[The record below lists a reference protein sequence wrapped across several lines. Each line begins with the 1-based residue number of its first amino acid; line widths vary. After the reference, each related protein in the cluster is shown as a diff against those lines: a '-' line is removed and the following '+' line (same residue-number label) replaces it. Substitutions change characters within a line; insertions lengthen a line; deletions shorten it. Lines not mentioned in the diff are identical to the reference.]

1 MRELP
6 ILSVGRLDPE
16 VSRIVGVGFHG
27 LEEVLFGGFDP
38 ATYLSDH
45 PIHELLGVDL
55 SAYGDPGLKQAVG
68 NWTNV
73 DPENEVPFV
82 VELDDLLRLHHLVLS
97 RRVTTILEFGV
108 GKSTTVFAH
117 ALAINEERDA
127 GVVAADMRRSNPFE
141 LHSIDNDAG
150 WIETASQGL
159 PEFLRRRCHLH
170 HCPLE
175 IGEFAGRLCT
185 YYRDLPNLAPDLIY
199 LDGPDQFSAEG
210 DLRGLST
217 AHPDRMPMAADI
229 LVFEHFLPPGTLIV
243 VDGRTA
249 NARFLATNLQ
259 RRWSYWHAVDFDQHF
274 FELAEPPLG
283 PYNARQIEHCLGE
296 EFSVRSSV

>member
-1 MRELP
+1 
-6 ILSVGRLDPE
+6 LSAGRLDPE

-150 WIETASQGL
+150 WIETAS
-159 PEFLRRRCHLH
+159 
-170 HCPLE
+170 
-175 IGEFAGRLCT
+175 
-185 YYRDLPNLAPDLIY
+185 
-199 LDGPDQFSAEG
+199 
-210 DLRGLST
+210 
-217 AHPDRMPMAADI
+217 
-229 LVFEHFLPPGTLIV
+229 
-243 VDGRTA
+243 
-249 NARFLATNLQ
+249 
-259 RRWSYWHAVDFDQHF
+259 
-274 FELAEPPLG
+274 
-283 PYNARQIEHCLGE
+283 
-296 EFSVRSSV
+296 

>member
-1 MRELP
+1 M
-6 ILSVGRLDPE
+6 SVGRLNPE
-16 VSRIVGVGFHG
+16 VSRIVGVGVHG
-27 LEEVLFGGFDP
+27 LEKALFGGFDP
-38 ATYLSDH
+38 ATHLSDY

-55 SAYGDPGLKQAVG
+55 SSYGDPGAKQAVG

-73 DPENEVPFV
+73 DPGNEVPFV
-82 VELDDLLRLHHLVLS
+82 VELDDLLRLHHIVLS
-97 RRVTTILEFGV
+97 RRVTTVLEFGV
-108 GKSTTVFAH
+108 GKSTTVLAH

-141 LHSIDNDAG
+141 LHSVDNDTS
-150 WIETASQGL
+150 WIETASQAL
-159 PEFLRRRCHLH
+159 PEFLRDRCHLH

-175 IGEFAGRLCT
+175 IGEFAARLCT
-185 YYRDLPNLAPDLIY
+185 YYRNLPNLAPDLIY

-229 LVFEHFLPPGTLIV
+229 LVFEHFLTPGTLIV

-259 RRWSYWHAVDFDQHF
+259 RRWSYWHAVEFDQHF
-274 FELAEPPLG
+274 FELVETPLG
-283 PYNARQIEHCLGE
+283 PYNARQIEHCLGDD
-296 EFSVRSSV
+296 FSVRSNI

>member
-1 MRELP
+1 M
-6 ILSVGRLDPE
+6 
-16 VSRIVGVGFHG
+16 GVGDHG
-27 LEEVLFGGFDP
+27 LEKALFGGFDP
-38 ATYLSDH
+38 ATHLSDY

-55 SAYGDPGLKQAVG
+55 SSYGDPGAKQAVG

-73 DPENEVPFV
+73 DPGNEVPFV
-82 VELDDLLRLHHLVLS
+82 VELDDLLRLHHIVLS
-97 RRVTTILEFGV
+97 RRVTTLLEFGV
-108 GKSTTVFAH
+108 GKSTTVLAH

-141 LHSIDNDAG
+141 LHSVDNDTS
-150 WIETASQGL
+150 WIETASQAL
-159 PEFLRRRCHLH
+159 PEFLRDRCHLH

-185 YYRDLPNLAPDLIY
+185 YYRNLPNLAPDLIY

-229 LVFEHFLPPGTLIV
+229 LVFEHFLTPGTLIV

-259 RRWSYWHAVDFDQHF
+259 RRWSYWHAVEFDQHF
-274 FELAEPPLG
+274 FELVETPLG
-283 PYNARQIEHCLGE
+283 PYNARQIEHCLGDD
-296 EFSVRSSV
+296 FSVRSNI

>member
-1 MRELP
+1 M
-6 ILSVGRLDPE
+6 
-16 VSRIVGVGFHG
+16 
-27 LEEVLFGGFDP
+27 
-38 ATYLSDH
+38 
-45 PIHELLGVDL
+45 
-55 SAYGDPGLKQAVG
+55 
-68 NWTNV
+68 
-73 DPENEVPFV
+73 
-82 VELDDLLRLHHLVLS
+82 
-97 RRVTTILEFGV
+97 
-108 GKSTTVFAH
+108 GKSTTVLAH

-141 LHSIDNDAG
+141 LHSVDNDTS
-150 WIETASQGL
+150 WIETASQAL
-159 PEFLRRRCHLH
+159 PEFLRDRCHLH

-185 YYRDLPNLAPDLIY
+185 YYRNLPNLAPDLIY

-259 RRWSYWHAVDFDQHF
+259 RRWSYWHAVEFDQHF
-274 FELAEPPLG
+274 FELVETPLG
-283 PYNARQIEHCLGE
+283 PYNARQIEHCLGDD
-296 EFSVRSSV
+296 FSARSNI

>member
-1 MRELP
+1 M
-6 ILSVGRLDPE
+6 
-16 VSRIVGVGFHG
+16 GVGDHG
-27 LEEVLFGGFDP
+27 LEKALFGGFDP
-38 ATYLSDH
+38 ATHLSNH
-45 PIHELLGVDL
+45 PVHELLGVDL
-55 SAYGDPGLKQAVG
+55 SAYGDPGAKQAVG

-73 DPENEVPFV
+73 DPGNEVPFV
-82 VELDDLLRLHHLVLS
+82 VELDDLLRLHHIVLS

-108 GKSTTVFAH
+108 GKSTTVLAH

-141 LHSIDNDAG
+141 LHSVDNDTS
-150 WIETASQGL
+150 WIETASQAL
-159 PEFLRRRCHLH
+159 PEFLRDRCHLH

-185 YYRDLPNLAPDLIY
+185 YYRNLPNLAPDLIY

-229 LVFEHFLPPGTLIV
+229 LVFEHFLTPGTLIV

-259 RRWSYWHAVDFDQHF
+259 RRWSYWHAVEFDQHF
-274 FELAEPPLG
+274 FELVETPLG
-283 PYNARQIEHCLGE
+283 PYNARQIEHCLGDD
-296 EFSVRSSV
+296 FSVRSNI